1 MQHLHHNCNGQE
13 LIFLKKGNG
22 KFVSTSI
29 SIFSGPLN
37 RNFFILDKTLEGTTN
52 GKKKKRL
59 LWAVKMS
66 QHRYSSQLSYIRIH
80 SFKSLN
86 ILLVL

>member
-52 GKKKKRL
+52 GKKKKKGYCGL
-59 LWAVKMS
+59 LKCPNTDTLAS
-66 QHRYSSQLSYIRIH
+66 CRIYVY
-80 SFKSLN
+80 
-86 ILLVL
+86 ILLNL